1 MKLLETSGQFSKP
14 WEGWRLWAKSHDRT
28 SSVKAQLSQPLEP
41 GCGSFSIRMEPPRL
55 CFVVS
60 LATNPKSR
68 NRCINWQ
75 SLGHVPLPTFKRS
88 WEIKDPEFHLCTMG
102 DFAQIGR
109 SSGAGKRKKLQ
120 MSTTGLF
127 QTCSYVGTSVCQCVF
142 VVERKHRTCG
152 NFWNEYYI
160 QKIGYARLFLAYSL
174 HHSCPSMA
182 CPTSQSL
189 DPCKPQTSGPL
200 GRSSQQEEL
209 IGS

>member
-14 WEGWRLWAKSHDRT
+14 WEGQRLWAKSHDRT

-41 GCGSFSIRMEPPRL
+41 GCGSFSIRMEPPCL

-109 SSGAGKRKKLQ
+109 SSGAGKRKNCKCLLLGCSRLVPMWVHQCANVCLQ
-120 MSTTGLF
+120 WRGSTGP
-127 QTCSYVGTSVCQCVF
+127 
-142 VVERKHRTCG
+142 VEISGMNITFRKQG
-152 NFWNEYYI
+152 MLDY
-160 QKIGYARLFLAYSL
+160 FLLILCTIHALPWPAL
-174 HHSCPSMA
+174 HHRAWTPANHRFQAPSV
-182 CPTSQSL
+182 
-189 DPCKPQTSGPL
+189 GPAN
-200 GRSSQQEEL
+200 RKN
-209 IGS
+209 